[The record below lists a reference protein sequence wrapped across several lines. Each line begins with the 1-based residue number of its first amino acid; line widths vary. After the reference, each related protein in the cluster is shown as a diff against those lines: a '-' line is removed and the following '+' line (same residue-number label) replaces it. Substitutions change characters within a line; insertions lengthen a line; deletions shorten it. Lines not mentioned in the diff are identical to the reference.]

1 KADLDDLV
9 RRYPEVG
16 GRQIG
21 IEVHRREYT
30 LSPYR
35 HPGHFAARNNH
46 HSSRVERDLLRV
58 DPAQTGVA
66 AGESQPLHDIGMF
79 HKSKAQQA
87 SGDASTDWSQLHP
100 LFGATRGASVV
111 IVETSSM
118 RSCNTRLC
126 RRWWVSASGM
136 PEVAA
141 VKIAAAPGSRM

>member
-1 KADLDDLV
+1 MLGEAMLRRSVTLSGEAIRLLTRSPHHKIRRRNSNLHFKADLDDLV

-79 HKSKAQQA
+79 HKS
-87 SGDASTDWSQLHP
+87 
-100 LFGATRGASVV
+100 
-111 IVETSSM
+111 
-118 RSCNTRLC
+118 
-126 RRWWVSASGM
+126 
-136 PEVAA
+136 
-141 VKIAAAPGSRM
+141 